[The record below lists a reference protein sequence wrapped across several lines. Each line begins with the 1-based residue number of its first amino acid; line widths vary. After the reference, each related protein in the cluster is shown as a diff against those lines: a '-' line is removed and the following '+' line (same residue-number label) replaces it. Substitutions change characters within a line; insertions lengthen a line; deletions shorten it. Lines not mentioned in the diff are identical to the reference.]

1 MLQIITTTKFDSL
14 SLSDRR
20 CKLPHET
27 AGNTGT
33 RPIALEAFVLVL
45 ATFAL
50 ATFSPTTIDLPTLDI
65 ATIALA
71 AFVLLF

>member
-1 MLQIITTTKFDSL
+1 MPNMPASKSFMKWVQIITTSKFDSL

-33 RPIALEAFVLVL
+33 RPFALATFVL
-45 ATFAL
+45 ATLAL
-50 ATFSPTTIDLPTLDI
+50 ATFSPTTVDLPTL
-65 ATIALA
+65 
-71 AFVLLF
+71 F